1 MRPIP
6 NRLVDLREYPVLYVD
21 DERENLRIFELS
33 FRREFQILTAR
44 DAQEGLALL
53 AQHPVAL
60 VLSDHKMPGMS
71 GVDFL
76 ARVKDLDAR
85 TVRILVTAYGDVQT
99 LEAAINNG
107 AVYRFVAKPWNPD
120 EMRVTLKRGIE
131 TYALE
136 RERGQLLHEFSL
148 LHRASKAIG
157 RELEIERL
165 EELLLELVTDD
176 FGYDAA
182 ALLDADAAGARL
194 AFRRFSRDFG
204 EVGSA
209 LRALELTR
217 ESAPELLAE
226 LGAGRAQLL
235 RGDDVLQL
243 PAQLRSWVSEVA
255 AAELLVLPLLGKAG
269 LLGAL
274 AVDNRRGGRGFSGD
288 DRSLLEGL
296 AQQAAAGL
304 ENARLFD
311 ALRRSQQQVQRADR
325 LGVLGSLAA
334 GLAHELESPLAG
346 VSRFVAQAPARRADA
361 SGEFWTQAHALAS
374 RELERVSGL
383 LGTMRRLSRR
393 GGPATRELCDLHEIA
408 EDALRWLRAQ
418 ALEARV
424 ELALEPPSAAA
435 KLAGDRAQLQ
445 QLILNLASNAIQ
457 ASRPGD
463 CVRLRIG
470 AEPARDEVWLE
481 VRDEGS
487 GIPEEQ
493 LERLFDPFGAG
504 AEGERCGGL
513 GLLIC
518 QQVASDH
525 AGRIEVQS
533 QPGRTCF
540 RVQLPAGSVSG
551 PG

>member
-1 MRPIP
+1 MRPTP
-6 NRLVDLREYPVLYVD
+6 NRLVDLREFPVLYVD
-21 DERENLRIFELS
+21 DERENLRVFELS

-44 DAQEGLALL
+44 DAQEGLELL
-53 AQHPVAL
+53 NRHPVAL
-60 VLSDHKMPGMS
+60 VLSDHKMPGLS
-71 GVDFL
+71 GVEFL
-76 ARVKDLDAR
+76 ARVKELDAR
-85 TVRILVTAYGDVQT
+85 TVRILVTAYGDAQT
-99 LEAAINNG
+99 LKAAIHNG
-107 AVYRFVAKPWNPD
+107 AIYSFIAKPWNPD

-136 RERGQLLHEFSL
+136 RERSQLLHEFSL

-157 RELEIERL
+157 RELDIERL
-165 EELLLELVTDD
+165 ETLLLALVSDD

-182 ALLDADAAGARL
+182 ALLDADAAGAKL
-194 AFRRFSRDFG
+194 SFRRFSPHFG
-204 EVGSA
+204 EVAAG

-243 PAQLRSWVSEVA
+243 SPQLRKWVSEVA
-255 AAELLVLPLLGKAG
+255 AAEILVLPLLGKAG

-274 AVDNRRGGRGFSGD
+274 AVDNRRGGRGFTGD

-311 ALRRSQQQVQRADR
+311 ALRRSQEQVQRADR

-334 GLAHELESPLAG
+334 GLAHGLEAPLAS
-346 VSRFVAQAPARRADA
+346 VSRFVAQAPARRAEGGA
-361 SGEFWTQAHALAS
+361 EFWTETHALAR
-374 RELERVSGL
+374 RELEHVGGL
-383 LGTMRRLSRR
+383 LATLGRISRR
-393 GGPATRELCDLHEIA
+393 GGPAPRALCDLQQIA
-408 EDALRWLRAQ
+408 EDALRQLRAL

-424 ELALEPPSAAA
+424 SLALEPPCASA
-435 KLAGDRAQLQ
+435 KLNGDRAQLQ
-445 QLILNLASNAIQ
+445 QLVLDLVSNAIQ

-463 CVRLRIG
+463 AVRLRIG
-470 AEPARDEVWLE
+470 ADAARNEVWLE
-481 VRDEGS
+481 VEDEGS

-493 LERLFDPFGAG
+493 LERLFDPFGTG
-504 AEGERCGGL
+504 AQTAASGGL

-525 AGRIEVQS
+525 GGRIEAQS
-533 QPGRTCF
+533 EPGRSCF
-540 RVQLPAGSVSG
+540 RVQLPAGEG
-551 PG
+551 